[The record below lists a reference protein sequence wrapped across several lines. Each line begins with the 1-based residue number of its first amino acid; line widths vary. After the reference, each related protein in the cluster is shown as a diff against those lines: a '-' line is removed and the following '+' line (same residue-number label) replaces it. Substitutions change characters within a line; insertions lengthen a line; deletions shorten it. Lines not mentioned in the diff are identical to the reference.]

1 MQEETLSVEEAAALA
16 KVGVDCMKSLIDT
29 GEIHAARFNRK
40 HCVLL
45 REDVIDYIRKR
56 AREQSKQ
63 RRSIKTVPVQAD
75 RRGTGG
81 RRRNPLPA
89 LAAEAT

>member
-1 MQEETLSVEEAAALA
+1 MHDETLSVEEAATLA
-16 KVGVDCMKSLIDT
+16 KVGIDCMKSLIDT

-45 REDVIDYIRKR
+45 REDVIDYIRRR

-63 RRSIKTVPVQAD
+63 RRSVNTIPAAAD

-89 LAAEAT
+89 LAADAT